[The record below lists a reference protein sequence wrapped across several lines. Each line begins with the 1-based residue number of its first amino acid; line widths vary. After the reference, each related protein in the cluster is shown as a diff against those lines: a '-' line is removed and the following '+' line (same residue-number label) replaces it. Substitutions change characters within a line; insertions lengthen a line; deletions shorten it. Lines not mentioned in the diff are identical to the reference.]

1 MVLWPVME
9 LHDIFRELGE
19 PHFREL
25 LAQISMGRLKAYQLY
40 EPFKVRLH
48 LNKLNAEALRKIAP
62 RLWQRVCDG
71 DDEIATELAQAI
83 LVSKLDFVIEVLNF
97 LGVPHNDGFFE
108 KETPIND
115 HLPEGWQQRAY
126 EAFSDKYSPS
136 LVTFYLNHLA
146 KEATEGEAPLFSPQP
161 TVA

>member
-1 MVLWPVME
+1 MLLWPVME

-19 PHFREL
+19 AHFREL
-25 LAQISMGRLKAYQLY
+25 LAQVSMGRLKAYQLY

-48 LNKLNAEALRKIAP
+48 LTKLNSETLRKVTP
-62 RLWQRVCDG
+62 RLWSRVSEG
-71 DDEIATELAQAI
+71 DEEFATELSQAI

-108 KETPIND
+108 KDMPIRD
-115 HLPEGWQQRAY
+115 HLPENWQQKAY
-126 EAFSDKYSPS
+126 EAFGDKYSPS
-136 LVTFYLNHLA
+136 LVIFYLNHLA
-146 KEATEGEAPLFSPQP
+146 KEATEGQASLFLPQS